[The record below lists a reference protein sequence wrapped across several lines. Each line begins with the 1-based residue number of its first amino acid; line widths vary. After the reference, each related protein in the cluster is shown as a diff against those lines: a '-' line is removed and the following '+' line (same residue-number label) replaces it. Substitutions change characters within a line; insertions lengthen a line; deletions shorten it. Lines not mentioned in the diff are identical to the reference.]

1 MPVRQEYSP
10 YPLFFLINKTIGIII
25 RYMDGRELRMWR
37 KAHRLTQTELGKLL
51 GVWYVAVGRWE
62 RGERKIPSF
71 LPLAME
77 ALEHRLQKGDGYGF
91 TGGVPGV
98 QKAE

>member
-1 MPVRQEYSP
+1 
-10 YPLFFLINKTIGIII
+10 
-25 RYMDGRELRMWR
+25 MWR
-37 KAHRLTQTELGKLL
+37 KSHGLTQTELGKLL

-77 ALEHRLQKGDGYGF
+77 ALEHRMRKEQEHGF
-91 TGGVPGV
+91 TGGVPGL

>member
-1 MPVRQEYSP
+1 
-10 YPLFFLINKTIGIII
+10 LINKTIGIII

-37 KAHRLTQTELGKLL
+37 KAHGLTQTELGKLL

-71 LPLAME
+71 LPLALE
-77 ALEHRLQKGDGYGF
+77 ALEHRMQE
-91 TGGVPGV
+91 GGKVSLNALFLKP
-98 QKAE
+98 